1 MQSTTPT
8 SCKTCQVVMN
18 IPSLYSD
25 LYMNY
30 RNRGYCLLCQA
41 ESGDLD
47 ATIKLFKSV
56 RKMRGERPLPQ
67 NLGERPLPQNP
78 LRGGTPPVPLTLS
91 ASGQQLIS
99 PTPMPTSTWF
109 DWLKS

>member
-8 SCKTCQVVMN
+8 SCKTCQAVMN
-18 IPSLYSD
+18 ISSLYSD

-56 RKMRGERPLPQ
+56 RKMRGELPLP
-67 NLGERPLPQNP
+67 LSRECPLSGETQFA
-78 LRGGTPPVPLTLS
+78 PLTPS
-91 ASGQQLIS
+91 TSGQRETLPIS
-99 PTPMPTSTWF
+99 PTPTSTSTWF